1 MAETT
6 LRILL
11 DLINRLPLPLMLQ
24 SERGELIAQNRL
36 WQQQCLFL
44 RPLVQPKL
52 NRISRAQPS
61 EGGSSDTTV
70 AEHRPET
77 PVDAFS
83 TWTNIY
89 KQTQIDVGADDVR
102 SIWNLSYIPLGTFTL
117 DDHQGFPVSPHPYLV
132 DPLHE
137 AADALPHSGDAPGE
151 LEILWLVLAENH
163 TEEER
168 ITQELAARN
177 ADLIQLNRL
186 KDEFL
191 ACITHELKT
200 PLTAILGLSSL
211 LKDQL
216 LGTLNDRQSRYA
228 QMIYQ
233 SGRQL
238 MKVVNDI
245 LDLTRLET
253 GQIELMH
260 EPVQIQHVCDRAIAG
275 ALQLQG
281 QPKASQR
288 QVDPATSEDPTTA
301 FEREIGLEIEPGLE
315 WVIADEPRLRQM
327 LINLLSNALKFTDA
341 EDSLGLKVNRWQNWV
356 AFSVWDTGIGIPESK
371 QALIFQKFQQLEHP
385 LTRQYEGI
393 GLGLVITKLLARL
406 HGGDVSFISQEG
418 NGSTFTV
425 LLPFQDAAET
435 SQVEESS
442 DWQRLLQ
449 PPEDLRELPILLIA
463 HTNPSD
469 LILIQ
474 EQANR
479 MNVHLMVARS
489 GLEAVEKTRR
499 LQPAALILNPSLP
512 LLSGRD
518 VVTLLKADPLTRG
531 VPLMLLTSI
540 PEKSDLA
547 QLPVDAVLTLPLNPS
562 ELQKN
567 LHQLLRIKDTEVIPA
582 PTSLLTIIRLVDRQA
597 LSANPFQSHPHPSDW
612 LSAALDQLMQTQRCQ
627 VLEIDDFDQAD
638 LLARIWKPQL
648 FLIETLSGMNPP
660 SVLDL
665 IRRSESLSH
674 LPLVSFVPSLSTWQ
688 SKITDLS
695 MFCYEL
701 PDPSLRDAPGETVRN
716 LVKLLKSALYP
727 QPMPKNLPV

>member
-11 DLINRLPLPLMLQ
+11 DLIERLPLPLMLQ

-36 WQQQCLFL
+36 WQEQCLSL
-44 RPLVQPKL
+44 RPLCQPKL
-52 NRISRAQPS
+52 TQGKWVESHDPGLSIPEQS
-61 EGGSSDTTV
+61 
-70 AEHRPET
+70 PET
-77 PVDAFS
+77 PIDAFS

-89 KQTQIDVGADDVR
+89 QQTQIGVDADDVR
-102 SIWNLSYIPLGTFTL
+102 STWNLSYIPLGTFVVGDHHSFPTNRSTDEAIARPTGTAWRTSAPPAEL
-117 DDHQGFPVSPHPYLV
+117 D
-132 DPLHE
+132 
-137 AADALPHSGDAPGE
+137 
-151 LEILWLVLAENH
+151 ILWLVLAENH
-163 TEEER
+163 TQEER

-216 LGTLNDRQSRYA
+216 LGTLNERQSRYA

-281 QPKASQR
+281 QPKASPQSSDSASPE
-288 QVDPATSEDPTTA
+288 DPATL
-301 FEREIGLEIEPGLE
+301 FERQIGLEIEPGLE

-327 LINLLSNALKFTDA
+327 LINLLSNALKFTNA
-341 EDSLGLKVNRWQNWV
+341 EDTLGLRVNRWQNWV
-356 AFSVWDTGIGIPESK
+356 AFSVWDTGIGIPENK

-425 LLPFQDAAET
+425 LLPYQDSPEASEHADT
-435 SQVEESS
+435 SEWHS
-442 DWQRLLQ
+442 LLR
-449 PPEDLRELPILLIA
+449 PSEDLRELPILLIA
-463 HTNPSD
+463 HTNPND
-469 LILIQ
+469 LIQFQ

-479 MNVHLMVARS
+479 MNVRMMVARS
-489 GLEAVEKTRR
+489 GFEALEKTRR
-499 LQPAALILNPSLP
+499 LQPAALILNPTLP

-518 VVTLLKADPLTRG
+518 VVTLLKADPITQG
-531 VPLMLLTSI
+531 IPLMLLTSTRDQADFA
-540 PEKSDLA
+540 K
-547 QLPVDAVLTLPLNPS
+547 LPVDAVLPLPLDPS
-562 ELQKN
+562 QLQRI
-567 LHQLLRIKDTEVIPA
+567 LHQLLQIADTDVL
-582 PTSLLTIIRLVDRQA
+582 PTSNSLLTIIRLVDRQVI
-597 LSANPFQSHPHPSDW
+597 SAQSSPDNPPSPDW
-612 LSAALDQLMQTQRCQ
+612 LGAALDQLMQTQRCQ

-638 LLARIWKPQL
+638 MLARIWQPQL
-648 FLIETLSGMNPP
+648 FLVETLSGLNPP
-660 SVLDL
+660 TFVDL
-665 IRRSESLSH
+665 MRRSEALSH
-674 LPLVSFVPSLSTWQ
+674 LPLISFVPSLSAWQ
-688 SKITDLS
+688 SKSSDLS

-701 PDPSLRDAPGETVRN
+701 PDTSLTVVPAEVVRN
-716 LVKLLKSALYP
+716 LVKLFKSALKP
-727 QPMPKNLPV
+727 GGLPKDLPV